1 MAIDFSAVTRV
12 ADTWNIGTGGG
23 SVRRGRDREADD
35 RIRTIPQI
43 QIGRTRACSPSRPGP
58 GPGFVS
64 PGRDVAAAAKFFQAF
79 LQQPPPDGCSPP
91 AFRFA
96 RRCMTE

>member
-43 QIGRTRACSPSRPGP
+43 QIGR
-58 GPGFVS
+58 
-64 PGRDVAAAAKFFQAF
+64 
-79 LQQPPPDGCSPP
+79 
-91 AFRFA
+91 
-96 RRCMTE
+96 